1 MTRLFLNTFIPTITS
16 PVSIVPAE
24 APVKSYGFNLV
35 LYATV
40 LSESDCPATI
50 NLSENIVKATNEDNS
65 INNPFTAAFESA
77 QGKGLA
83 GFITSLNIGGIMDSP
98 WETSRMGS
106 KAPMMVKIDIG
117 FAPTHDIPPGLDH
130 DGMMRAP
137 TYNVGRLMNELFDDV
152 YDE

>member
-50 NLSENIVKATNEDNS
+50 NLSENIVHLL
-65 INNPFTAAFESA
+65 
-77 QGKGLA
+77 GLT
-83 GFITSLNIGGIMDSP
+83 GVDLSNV
-98 WETSRMGS
+98 S
-106 KAPMMVKIDIG
+106 K
-117 FAPTHDIPPGLDH
+117 
-130 DGMMRAP
+130 
-137 TYNVGRLMNELFDDV
+137 
-152 YDE
+152 